1 MFIDAI
7 IFTYLLTGHP
17 TYGRSCQKLLEKV
30 EGGTIE
36 AFISPLVI
44 DEVSYV
50 LMVQTARRT
59 GSPNDAR
66 SMKKAMLYAWQ
77 DCLVP
82 VREFHG
88 YLDVLIS
95 KGHLKVLSLD
105 YSISKIALEC
115 ASEYRLLP
123 RDALHTACCKAFG
136 ITEMA
141 TNDADFERVGFL
153 NLWKP

>member
-1 MFIDAI
+1 VFIDAI

>member
-1 MFIDAI
+1 MKITRQVFIDAN

-30 EGGTIE
+30 EQGTIE

-66 SMKKAMLYAWQ
+66 SIKKRCSM
-77 DCLVP
+77 P
-82 VREFHG
+82 G
-88 YLDVLIS
+88 
-95 KGHLKVLSLD
+95 
-105 YSISKIALEC
+105 KIALC
-115 ASEYRLLP
+115 L
-123 RDALHTACCKAFG
+123 CVNF
-136 ITEMA
+136 MA
-141 TNDADFERVGFL
+141 ISTCSYLKDI
-153 NLWKP
+153 